1 MCLLSLVLTGM
12 KRVLHLPIICINI
25 QWKRWASLKK
35 KTLKQYFT
43 RINIAH
49 SLCLYLCVFYVQVT
63 VTFEKGLCFC
73 LLVGLL
79 NTVISE
85 QYVIYTK
92 MAIILY
98 LWQETA
104 WKGEKIPAVLKQ
116 EEWQH
121 LKLPIMCLHISTHC
135 LVQGCLCCLAVAKGL
150 SVIQQSSQ
158 CTEHA
163 ADARGLLS
171 KSVGTVS
178 FNR

>member
-1 MCLLSLVLTGM
+1 MNYWIVSTVLSTDWHE
-12 KRVLHLPIICINI
+12 KSFAPTNHLHKYTMEKMGKPE
-25 QWKRWASLKK
+25 K

-98 LWQETA
+98 L
-104 WKGEKIPAVLKQ
+104 
-116 EEWQH
+116 
-121 LKLPIMCLHISTHC
+121 
-135 LVQGCLCCLAVAKGL
+135 
-150 SVIQQSSQ
+150 
-158 CTEHA
+158 
-163 ADARGLLS
+163 
-171 KSVGTVS
+171 
-178 FNR
+178 